1 VSSDIAR
8 FREQQALCEQAAMLG
23 LSGYAEVS
31 RHEVIEKRQNQGA
44 PYLLQMI
51 TEGKHEEAFAL
62 MESDDWM
69 DVPLMMK
76 EGQMKQTLRE
86 MRRQTSVTTQAI
98 AAQAQLP
105 TADVVAIEV
114 GGYTSTEKVQR
125 VVTAFNRLSGM
136 HITPEDL
143 AIHYLGSEQ

>member
-1 VSSDIAR
+1 MESDIAN
-8 FREQQALCEQAAMLG
+8 FREQQALFEQSAVLG
-23 LSGYAEVS
+23 LSGYAAVS
-31 RHEVIEKRQNQGA
+31 RHEVIEKRMNQGA

-51 TEGKHEEAFAL
+51 AEGKHEEAFAL

-69 DVPLMMK
+69 HVPLMVK
-76 EGQMKQTLRE
+76 EGRMKQTLRE

-136 HITPEDL
+136 NLTPEDL
-143 AIHYLGSEQ
+143 TIHYLGSGQ